1 MNVIFSAFFKLQ
13 AVMIK
18 HIIDLVY
25 LMTIW
30 KHIQE
35 SLKNKN
41 LDFKEVHLLY
51 IYIFPTVKGK
61 IDCSTL
67 YM

>member
-1 MNVIFSAFFKLQ
+1 
-13 AVMIK
+13 MIK

-51 IYIFPTVKGK
+51 IYIFTTVKGK

>member
-1 MNVIFSAFFKLQ
+1 
-13 AVMIK
+13 MIK